1 MGGAERNARKKKQQQ
16 MAAKSVAAARGSS
29 GSGDRN
35 KIIIGVVVESLIF
48 RVIENR
54 TVRRW
59 GMQR

>member
-1 MGGAERNARKKKQQQ
+1 
-16 MAAKSVAAARGSS
+16 VV
-29 GSGDRN
+29 
-35 KIIIGVVVESLIF
+35 IIIAVIVESLIF